1 MKSGKTA
8 GHGNGHPSVP
18 NRTQAKRAGPKLEA
32 GPEASAER
40 SEGTMEARMGRD
52 AAGGS
57 MRYAHDSATGHV
69 FGRGR
74 PDFKAR
80 CTSSFTKHR
89 EAEPVVPVIA
99 AVWPIRRSLRGAKH
113 RAAGMARRAFPWR
126 QAQRPSGREGI
137 TPSRQ
142 GAGWILQPA
151 STAKSSSGS
160 SAYHAHTTPKARW
173 AGRTR

>member
-1 MKSGKTA
+1 
-8 GHGNGHPSVP
+8 
-18 NRTQAKRAGPKLEA
+18 
-32 GPEASAER
+32 
-40 SEGTMEARMGRD
+40 MEARMGRD

-126 QAQRPSGREGI
+126 QAQRPSGAR
-137 TPSRQ
+137 RHH
-142 GAGWILQPA
+142 
-151 STAKSSSGS
+151 AKSSGRRLD
-160 SAYHAHTTPKARW
+160 SATGIHGEVEFR
-173 AGRTR
+173 